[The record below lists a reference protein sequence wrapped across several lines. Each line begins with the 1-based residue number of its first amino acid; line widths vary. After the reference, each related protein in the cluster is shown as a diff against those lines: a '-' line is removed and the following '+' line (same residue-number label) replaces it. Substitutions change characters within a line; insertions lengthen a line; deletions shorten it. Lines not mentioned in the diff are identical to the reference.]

1 MEKCKRSCP
10 LFIVLVVSLF
20 AFASCSK
27 KTSSSSGGKKNTSAF
42 NYIPVRSDTVNV
54 QKWTPEY
61 IKHVQFYLSK
71 AFDLTGA
78 YKTGSR
84 MVGPEGE
91 VIYKDSL
98 VRPLIHFPAKCKCIV
113 VDVNSTNK
121 WLVDCDEKK
130 EGNIPQIV
138 FQATSSGLYYLATK
152 QDGTIPYDG
161 VNYTPS
167 NTDVFLTIKV
177 INEKS
182 LIKME
187 ETATGRSVNGK

>member
-1 MEKCKRSCP
+1 MEKCKRSYP
-10 LFIVLVVSLF
+10 LFIVLVVSLI
-20 AFASCSK
+20 AFSSCSK
-27 KTSSSSGGKKNTSAF
+27 KTSPSFGSKKNTSAF

-61 IKHVQFYLSK
+61 IKNVQFYLNK

-84 MVGPEGE
+84 MIGPEGE
-91 VIYKDSL
+91 VVYKDSL

>member
-1 MEKCKRSCP
+1 
-10 LFIVLVVSLF
+10 
-20 AFASCSK
+20 
-27 KTSSSSGGKKNTSAF
+27 
-42 NYIPVRSDTVNV
+42 
-54 QKWTPEY
+54 
-61 IKHVQFYLSK
+61 
-71 AFDLTGA
+71 
-78 YKTGSR
+78 
-84 MVGPEGE
+84 
-91 VIYKDSL
+91 
-98 VRPLIHFPAKCKCIV
+98 V

-167 NTDVFLTIKV
+167 NTDVFLNIKV